1 MSDNTAQR
9 AQAFR
14 SHAIAHPPG
23 RLTLPRVLLT
33 NRAFNYTNSA
43 DTDVQATWEREKR
56 LQEQEAIDQQRAAQL
71 AQPLLPGIPAATRRL
86 RGGLHQPLVLPQL

>member
-1 MSDNTAQR
+1 MN
-9 AQAFR
+9 
-14 SHAIAHPPG
+14 HPPG

-33 NRAFNYTNSA
+33 DRAFSYTKAVATN
-43 DTDVQATWEREKR
+43 VQATWEREKR
-56 LQEQEAIDQQRAAQL
+56 LQQQEAIEQQRAAQL